1 VANRFPSVK
10 FGIWFLNQKPTG
22 FFSFHRILVKSTKS
36 VGAGFTSQTGFL
48 SLGEDQVVGC
58 FLSEQGLFPLQNIF
72 AILEENTVVL

>member
-1 VANRFPSVK
+1 
-10 FGIWFLNQKPTG
+10 
-22 FFSFHRILVKSTKS
+22 VKSTKS